1 MKKKVRHNI
10 KKTFILSIALLL
22 GMIINIFGNNII
34 NSLCA
39 EMLSLYVE
47 RNMPDEKIDLIGISY
62 GYAIVLKNSKSIYDV
77 YNKAEINMIKLKKSL
92 KRSNIR

>member
-1 MKKKVRHNI
+1 
-10 KKTFILSIALLL
+10 
-22 GMIINIFGNNII
+22 
-34 NSLCA
+34 
-39 EMLSLYVE
+39 MLSLYVE
-47 RNMPDEKIDLIGISY
+47 RNMPDEKIDLIGISH

>member
-1 MKKKVRHNI
+1 MNCLI
-10 KKTFILSIALLL
+10 
-22 GMIINIFGNNII
+22 GNKNMPITM
-34 NSLCA
+34 CR
-39 EMLSLYVE
+39 MLSLYVE

-77 YNKAEINMIKLKKSL
+77 YNKAEINMIKLKKRL